1 MNAGGAPLLA
11 VEGLRVTVG
20 GPERDRALIDGV
32 GFELRRG
39 ATLGLVGES
48 GAGKTL
54 IALALLG
61 LTGPGTRVSGRALL
75 DGEDLL
81 ALDADGRRAVRGR
94 RIGMVFQDPLGAL
107 HPLRRV
113 GTQVAEA
120 LRAHRLVPR
129 ERINV
134 RAQELLE
141 RVGLADARRAYPSQ
155 LSGGMRQRVMLAM
168 ALANEPDLLIAD
180 EPTSAL
186 DVTLQAQ
193 VLALMAELQSELGM
207 AVLLISH
214 DLGVVAGTADEV
226 AVMYAGRVV
235 ECAPARV
242 LFAEPAHPYTWGLLG
257 SLPAV
262 HGPRP
267 PRLATIPG
275 APPSPGNPPAGCRFH
290 PRCAFVAERHRH
302 VEPALGG
309 DGLRAGHMAACLL
322 APDVRRRLWELLR
335 DGATPE
341 EARTTAGLSGPAS

>member
-20 GPERDRALIDGV
+20 GPERDRALVDGV

-186 DVTLQAQ
+186 DVSVQASVLNLLADLQRDIGFAC
-193 VLALMAELQSELGM
+193 LF
-207 AVLLISH
+207 ITH
-214 DLGVVAGTADEV
+214 DLSAVEYLADTI
-226 AVMYAGRVV
+226 AVMYLGQLVEQGSRERVF
-235 ECAPARV
+235 AR
-242 LFAEPAHPYTWGLLG
+242 PAHPYTQALLAAAPIADPPRQRVRKPVLLG
-257 SLPAV
+257 DDLPSAMD
-262 HGPRP
+262 P
-267 PRLATIPG
+267 PP
-275 APPSPGNPPAGCRFH
+275 GCRFNT
-290 PRCAFVAERHRH
+290 RCPLAVERCRTEVPAFT
-302 VEPALGG
+302 PIG
-309 DGLRAGHMAACLL
+309 DGNAACHFVH
-322 APDVRRRLWELLR
+322 PDGTGP
-335 DGATPE
+335 DI
-341 EARTTAGLSGPAS
+341 RTDNPAESRT

>member
-20 GPERDRALIDGV
+20 GPERDRALVDGV

-193 VLALMAELQSELGM
+193 VSPSWPSCNPSWAWPCCSSATTSAWSPAPPTRWQSCTP
-207 AVLLISH
+207 
-214 DLGVVAGTADEV
+214 AGSSSARRPESCSPNRRTRTHGGCS
-226 AVMYAGRVV
+226 GRYRRFT
-235 ECAPARV
+235 APARRG
-242 LFAEPAHPYTWGLLG
+242 W
-257 SLPAV
+257 
-262 HGPRP
+262 P
-267 PRLATIPG
+267 PSQVRHLRRGILRPG
-275 APPSPGNPPAGCRFH
+275 AASTPAAPSWPSVTVMSSR
-290 PRCAFVAERHRH
+290 R
-302 VEPALGG
+302 LGG
-309 DGLRAGHMAACLL
+309 MA
-322 APDVRRRLWELLR
+322 
-335 DGATPE
+335 
-341 EARTTAGLSGPAS
+341 